1 MNVRECKRCG
11 VNFGL
16 SSTRDP
22 RKLCHDCSTRRYNK
36 YNQMVERADDLVSRE
51 EDYLKRLGEREEDY
65 LKRLGDLEEQME
77 VTLETRLN
85 EFMLDMEEKVW
96 SMIEEKMSNRVMTIH
111 TRTVRMTEQIEALRE
126 KSAEH
131 SRKFVWLT
139 KDVEKLKRGSDEK

>member
-22 RKLCHDCSTRRYNK
+22 RKLCPDCSTRRYNR
-36 YNQMVERADDLVSRE
+36 YNQVVERADELVSRE
-51 EDYLKRLGEREEDY
+51 EDYLKKLS
-65 LKRLGDLEEQME
+65 DLEEQVQ

-85 EFMLDMEEKVW
+85 EFMLDMEAKVW
-96 SMIEEKMSNRVMTIH
+96 DMIEEKMSNRVMTIH

-139 KDVEKLKRGSDEK
+139 KDVEKLRRRSDEE

>member
-1 MNVRECKRCG
+1 MNVRECKKCG

-16 SSTRDP
+16 SSTRDT
-22 RKLCHDCSTRRYNK
+22 RRLCHDCSTRRYNK
-36 YNQMVERADDLVSRE
+36 YNQIVEKAGELVSRE
-51 EDYLKRLGEREEDY
+51 EDYLKRLS
-65 LKRLGDLEEQME
+65 DLEEQME

-85 EFMLDMEEKVW
+85 EFMLNMEQKVW

-131 SRKFVWLT
+131 SRRLVWLT
-139 KDVEKLKRGSDEK
+139 KDVEKLRRGSDEK

>member
-1 MNVRECKRCG
+1 MNVRECKKCG

-16 SSTRDP
+16 SSTRDT
-22 RKLCHDCSTRRYNK
+22 RKLCPECSTRRYNR
-36 YNQMVERADDLVSRE
+36 YNQVVEKAGELVSRE
-51 EDYLKRLGEREEDY
+51 EDYLKRLS
-65 LKRLGDLEEQME
+65 DLEEQVE

-85 EFMLDMEEKVW
+85 EFMLDMEQKVW

-131 SRKFVWLT
+131 SRRFVWLT
-139 KDVEKLKRGSDEK
+139 KDVEKLRRGSDEK

>member
-1 MNVRECKRCG
+1 M
-11 VNFGL
+11 NFGL

-22 RKLCHDCSTRRYNK
+22 RKLCPECSTRKYNRYN
-36 YNQMVERADDLVSRE
+36 QVVTRADDLVTRE
-51 EDYLKRLGEREEDY
+51 EEREEEYLKRLS
-65 LKRLGDLEEQME
+65 DLEEQME

-85 EFMLDMEEKVW
+85 EFMLDMEQKVW

-131 SRKFVWLT
+131 SRRFVWLT
-139 KDVEKLKRGSDEK
+139 KDVEKLRRGSDEK

>member
-36 YNQMVERADDLVSRE
+36 YNQMVERAGDLVSRE
-51 EDYLKRLGEREEDY
+51 EEYLKRLSV
-65 LKRLGDLEEQME
+65 LEEQME
-77 VTLETRLN
+77 VTLETKLS
-85 EFMLDMEEKVW
+85 EFMLDMEAKVLD
-96 SMIEEKMSNRVMTIH
+96 MIEEKMSNRVMTIH

-131 SRKFVWLT
+131 SRRFVWLT
-139 KDVEKLKRGSDEK
+139 KDVEKLRRRSDEK

>member
-36 YNQMVERADDLVSRE
+36 YNQMVERAGDLVSRE
-51 EDYLKRLGEREEDY
+51 EEYLKRLS
-65 LKRLGDLEEQME
+65 DLEEQME

-85 EFMLDMEEKVW
+85 EFMLNMEQKVW

-131 SRKFVWLT
+131 SRRLVWLT
-139 KDVEKLKRGSDEK
+139 KDVEKLRRGSDEK